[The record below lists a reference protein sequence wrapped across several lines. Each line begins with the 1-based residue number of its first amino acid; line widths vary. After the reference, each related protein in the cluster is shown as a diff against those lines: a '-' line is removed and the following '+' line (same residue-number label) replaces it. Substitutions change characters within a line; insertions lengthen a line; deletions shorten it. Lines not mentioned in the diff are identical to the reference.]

1 MKLSSLL
8 SLASFGL
15 VALVSVS
22 AEAQP
27 FPMGFPRAMPGA
39 YAPFR
44 GPMQP
49 RGMRRGVSVVYVA
62 QPAPRPAPVVVVT
75 QSAPCHPTFV
85 AAPPPSDEH
94 GLLVLDT
101 TPLVGGQAVLIEW
114 GASYYAG
121 QVIAVNGNG
130 TVRVHYSSYSGMWDE
145 DVPRYRLRLAR

>member
-27 FPMGFPRAMPGA
+27 FPMGLPRAMPGA

-44 GPMQP
+44 GPMHL
-49 RGMRRGVSVVYVA
+49 RGMRRGAPVVYVT
-62 QPAPRPAPVVVVT
+62 QPAPRPASVVVVT
-75 QSAPCHPTFV
+75 PPAPCHPTVV
-85 AAPPPSDEH
+85 APPPPSDEH
-94 GLLVLDT
+94 GLLVLDS

-114 GASYYAG
+114 GAGYYPG

-130 TVRVHYSSYSGMWDE
+130 TVRVHYTSYGGMWDE